1 MGSQLVTDKTA
12 SLCFDESN
20 VTVDLSCVPMA
31 IFDLEISDGKRKRY
45 LNLMFTVQTPTHL
58 MQHVIDSQPR
68 IETVLAC
75 HFYRHLKSYI
85 NYPPH
90 LFYMEEILFHVSQS
104 LYDLQIQWVDLKY
117 IDINKSV
124 LMKNNR

>member
-1 MGSQLVTDKTA
+1 MGSQWVPEKTS

-20 VTVDLSCVPMA
+20 LTVDLSCVPMA
-31 IFDLEISDGKRKRY
+31 IFDLEISDGNQKRY

-68 IETVLAC
+68 LETVLVY
-75 HFYRHLKSYI
+75 HFYRHFKKYLH
-85 NYPPH
+85 YPPQF
-90 LFYMEEILFHVSQS
+90 FYMEEILLHVSQS

-117 IDINKSV
+117 ITMNKRA
-124 LMKNNR
+124 LMKNSR